1 MTRIR
6 LILTVLVLFM
16 AGSFAMAAE
25 NGSDTSRASC
35 LLKITSDPAVMQ
47 LDEVIIEQLIL
58 SSGVAEQARVDILQ
72 LSQKNADGCYDIL
85 IVPLARQTTPNVRPT
100 ATARTSSS
108 KRSGGLSMGMM
119 PGGGMP
125 VMPDSPENAGGG
137 FGGGSF
143 GGSGGMGGMGGYGYS
158 GGAAKPRTPSRSTAM
173 PAAFNADQ
181 QTLLFKLEVD
191 LSNCGEPVAEEFL
204 AALINN
210 LEAVFDHA
218 YRMRME
224 QLSQA
229 LEAAKE
235 QQADAL
241 ARINIAVGKTED
253 DLATEKQLETKV
265 NLSKLTIDTSF
276 KDAIDMIRKAVDPPL
291 KLVVI
296 WSDLSNNAFI
306 HPDDPIGCSGDGMD
320 DVPLRAGLERV
331 LLAVSGG
338 LVELTSSIKDGIIT
352 VATEDM
358 GLNTRGFTNLGSG
371 ARLQKEVTISGIALD
386 TLYSMTQDL
395 QKDEYSRKMELSRM
409 EARSKAI
416 EKQIPKLQKSL
427 QEQIHNDPVSLSI
440 ERLIDE
446 LEQHLP
452 TIKTSYKA
460 GTTDANAIAQMQE
473 KISRSRIELA
483 RRKEEIGAIG
493 GGGRIKDFT
502 TDLVKLEMEIE
513 ESKAMQ
519 LAIYEQL
526 RQIEKQTAKAEAINL
541 KAAQTRQGNLELERI
556 QQRINMIESE
566 IATTA
571 APSTTVL
578 GGK

>member
-1 MTRIR
+1 MTRTR
-6 LILTVLVLFM
+6 FILMVLVLFM
-16 AGSFAMAAE
+16 AGSFAIAAE

-35 LLKITSDPAVMQ
+35 LLKITSDPTVMQ

-125 VMPDSPENAGGG
+125 VMPGTPENAGGG

-143 GGSGGMGGMGGYGYS
+143 GGSGAMGGYGYS

-191 LSNCGEPVAEEFL
+191 LSNCGEPVAQEFL

-265 NLSKLTIDTSF
+265 NLSKLAVDTTF
-276 KDAIDMIRKAVDPPL
+276 KDAIDMIRNAVDPPL
-291 KLVVI
+291 KLTVL
-296 WSDLSNNAFI
+296 WSDIGNNAFI
-306 HPDDPIGCSGDGMD
+306 NQDDPIGCSGEGLH
-320 DVPLRAGLERV
+320 DVSLRAGLKHV
-331 LLAVSGG
+331 LRGVGG
-338 LVELTSSIKDGIIT
+338 GMLEITYIIEDGIISI
-352 VATEDM
+352 ATEEM
-358 GLNTRGFTNLGSG
+358 FTCYPGSG
-371 ARLQKEVTISGIALD
+371 FVTPSGVVGGGGYGYNVDSFDGMSLD
-386 TLYSMTQDL
+386 MLYEMRQDL

-427 QEQIHNDPVSLSI
+427 QDQIVNDPVSLSI

-446 LEQHLP
+446 LEQHVLAMKSAN
-452 TIKTSYKA
+452 KTMDVV
-460 GTTDANAIAQMQE
+460 TEMQE
-473 KISRSRIELA
+473 KVSRSRIELA

-502 TDLVKLEMEIE
+502 TELVHLEMEIE
-513 ESKAMQ
+513 ESKAMRS
-519 LAIYEQL
+519 AIYEQL
-526 RQIEKQTAKAEAINL
+526 RQIEKNIAKTEAINL
-541 KAAQTRQGNLELERI
+541 KAAQTRQVNFEMEQI

-566 IATTA
+566 ITTTA
-571 APSTTVL
+571 APSVTVL